1 MGNPWF
7 RHWPQEVAARE
18 NVIRPKPAAKP
29 APMKSVS
36 QVLRESEYPAKFLQL
51 LPLDSGDIAPLS
63 FSTVVV
69 KFDEDFP
76 YRLDALQAWADGFA
90 AAPAFVEVEIDL
102 PAGRKLT
109 RAPVGLS
116 GFSGRQPGR
125 DFVHFRYRF
134 QPGDMVEV
142 TFRNLHPSNAL
153 RVRGFLY
160 GYKLT
165 GVSRL

>member
-1 MGNPWF
+1 MANPWF
-7 RHWPQEVAARE
+7 RRWPQEVAARE
-18 NVIRPKPAAKP
+18 NVIRPQPTP
-29 APMKSVS
+29 PPGPMKSVS

-51 LPLDSGDIAPLS
+51 LPLDSGDIAPSS
-63 FSTVVV
+63 FSSVSV

-76 YRLDALQAWADGFA
+76 YRLDALQVWASGFNA
-90 AAPAFVEVEIDL
+90 ADSFVQVEIDL

-142 TFRNLHPSNAL
+142 TFRNTHPTQTL
-153 RVRGFLY
+153 RARGFLY